1 MHDIARHRSFLAEIR
16 GLIKLI
22 RPKQWVKNSFVFA
35 PLIFAGQFLKLNSI
49 YSTFLAAFLFCL
61 AASAVYIVNDLQ
73 DIDKDRA
80 HPEKCKKRPLASG
93 QVSPKSAIV
102 LLVLIYIALGFAW
115 FVAPKV
121 IDVILVYLLLNWV
134 YTFKLKHEPV
144 IEIFIVAF
152 GFVLRVY
159 AGAVALAVP
168 VSHWMFITTLSISLY
183 LASIKRRQELVQNGS
198 QGRGVLA
205 HYSVSLIDRFVVL
218 DRGKRSSRCQVLI
231 DPDMVK
237 LFAGDHY
244 SKFIWD
250 KYRKLSPT
258 CRRLFDYFA
267 THKEPFPLGLE
278 TFRQLCGS
286 DSARLRKWREQVWA
300 VCVELQSSGL
310 VTEAWIDKDLIYCS
324 R

>member
-1 MHDIARHRSFLAEIR
+1 MSKTSTDPSKLPAEQQQLTLFEVAPWGDTMRALPNDYARSALFTIRNKKTPREALQNHPIFHVHKDVQITYTGIELRAEDDELVWQQVLEYAKRIPLGQPVVFTFFELCQ
-16 GLIKLI
+16 GLGWPINGRYYTKAE
-22 RPKQWVKNSFVFA
+22 N
-35 PLIFAGQFLKLNSI
+35 
-49 YSTFLAAFLFCL
+49 CL
-61 AASAVYIVNDLQ
+61 SRLQASAMQ
-73 DIDKDRA
+73 FSS
-80 HPEKCKKRPLASG
+80 KR
-93 QVSPKSAIV
+93 
-102 LLVLIYIALGFAW
+102 
-115 FVAPKV
+115 
-121 IDVILVYLLLNWV
+121 
-134 YTFKLKHEPV
+134 
-144 IEIFIVAF
+144 
-152 GFVLRVY
+152 
-159 AGAVALAVP
+159 
-168 VSHWMFITTLSISLY
+168 LSRMDSL
-183 LASIKRRQELVQNGS
+183 
-198 QGRGVLA
+198 
-205 HYSVSLIDRFVVL
+205 SLIDRFVVL